1 MWSTSVEVA
10 RADGMVILL
19 VPGCVPIDYGG
30 CLLRSIQYAGTG
42 AASREGQSSISI
54 SKKSIG
60 HEIAKVKL
68 IVFIDDRKS
77 SNTCMNTAQMY
88 TSITPS
94 HGSD

>member
-10 RADGMVILL
+10 RTNGMAILL
-19 VPGCVPIDYGG
+19 VPGCVPINYGG

-60 HEIAKVKL
+60 HEVAKVKL
-68 IVFIDDRKS
+68 IVFIDDRKN
-77 SNTCMNTAQMY
+77 SNTCMHALQV
-88 TSITPS
+88 
-94 HGSD
+94 

>member
-10 RADGMVILL
+10 RTNGMAILL
-19 VPGCVPIDYGG
+19 VPGCVPINYGG

-60 HEIAKVKL
+60 YEVEKVKL
-68 IVFIDDRKS
+68 IVFIDDRKNI
-77 SNTCMNTAQMY
+77 NTCMHAL
-88 TSITPS
+88 
-94 HGSD
+94 